1 MIILKKKKIILTGG
15 GSAGHVTPNLALIP
29 KLRELG
35 YEVQYIGTKDGI
47 EKGIIENE
55 KIKYHVISS
64 GKLRRYLD
72 IKNFTDPFKVLKG
85 VCQAKKIIKKE
96 KPNVVFSKGGF
107 VSVPV
112 VIGAY
117 LNRVPVIAHESD
129 ITPGLANKLSIPYCT
144 KVCVT
149 FPESLNSIK
158 GQKGVLTGTPIR
170 EELFTGKREEGIK
183 ICGFKE
189 DKPILLIIGGSLGS
203 KFIND
208 SIRSVLINILKD
220 FNVIHICGKGN
231 MDEKLKNTVGYKQFE
246 YVKEELPHLMNAAD
260 IVISRAGANVI
271 FELLALKKPNLLIPL
286 SKKSSRGDQILNAQ
300 SFKQAGYSVV
310 LQEEEL
316 TSEVLIKNLKTLY
329 KDKDKY
335 IKAMEKSPAQNGVDN
350 IIRLIEKY
358 SK

>member
-1 MIILKKKKIILTGG
+1 MKKKKIILTGG

-47 EKGIIENE
+47 EKSIIENE

-64 GKLRRYLD
+64 GKLRRYFD
-72 IKNFTDPFKVLKG
+72 VKNFTDPFKVLKG
-85 VCQAKKIIKKE
+85 MWQAKKIIKKE
-96 KPNVVFSKGGF
+96 KPNIVFSKGGF

-112 VIGAY
+112 VIGGY

-149 FPESLNSIK
+149 FPESLKNIK
-158 GQKGVLTGTPIR
+158 ENKGVLTGTPIR
-170 EELFTGKREEGIK
+170 EELFAGKREEGIK

-189 DKPILLIIGGSLGS
+189 NKPILLIIGGSLGS

-208 SIRSVLINILKD
+208 SVRSIISKILKE

-231 MDEKLKNTVGYKQFE
+231 LDEKLNNTEGYKQFE
-246 YVKEELPHLMNAAD
+246 YVKEELPHFMNAAD

-286 SKKSSRGDQILNAQ
+286 SKKSSRGDQVLNAA
-300 SFKQAGYSVV
+300 SFKEAGYSVV
-310 LQEEEL
+310 LEEEEL
-316 TSEVLIKNLKTLY
+316 TSESLFDELKMLY
-329 KDKDKY
+329 KNKDKY
-335 IKAMEKSPAQNGVDN
+335 IKAMQESPVQNGVDN
-350 IIRLIEKY
+350 IIKLIEKCA
-358 SK
+358 K